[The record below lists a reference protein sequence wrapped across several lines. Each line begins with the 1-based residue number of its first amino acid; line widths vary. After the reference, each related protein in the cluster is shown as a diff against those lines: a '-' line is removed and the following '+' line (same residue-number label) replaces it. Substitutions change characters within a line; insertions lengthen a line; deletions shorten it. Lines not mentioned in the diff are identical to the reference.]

1 MAENKTMA
9 HYLTDCNGK
18 TRKHRGRP
26 SKNFLLKHPEFKRYE
41 YHFFHG
47 EEWVVDKFD
56 IVDAELTNYRQQSFG
71 HRLFSLP

>member
-26 SKNFLLKHPEFKRYE
+26 SKQFLLKHPEFKRYE

>member
-1 MAENKTMA
+1 MTENKTMA

-41 YHFFHG
+41 FHFLHG
-47 EEWVVDKFD
+47 EEWVIHRFD
-56 IVDAELTNYRQQSFG
+56 IVNTELTNFRQQSLG